1 MSIHAWEEIINEI
14 ERESNAC
21 RLKDLVK
28 KLNDAMLDQEREK
41 VTQRLF
47 FAKDQLNPG

>member
-1 MSIHAWEEIINEI
+1 MSIHAWEEIIDEI
-14 ERESNAC
+14 DRESNAC
-21 RLKDLVK
+21 KLKELAK

-47 FAKDQLNPG
+47 FAKDQLNPR